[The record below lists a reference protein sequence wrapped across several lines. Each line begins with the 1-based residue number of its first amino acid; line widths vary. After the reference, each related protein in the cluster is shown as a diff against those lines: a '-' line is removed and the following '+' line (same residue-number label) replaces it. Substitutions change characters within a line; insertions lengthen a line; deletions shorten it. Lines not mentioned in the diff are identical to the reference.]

1 MRFRIGFSFGPKQ
14 LLAVLGA
21 LAGLAAVLV
30 GTGVVGP

>member
-21 LAGLAAVLV
+21 LVAAVAALI
-30 GTGVVGP
+30 GTGVITP